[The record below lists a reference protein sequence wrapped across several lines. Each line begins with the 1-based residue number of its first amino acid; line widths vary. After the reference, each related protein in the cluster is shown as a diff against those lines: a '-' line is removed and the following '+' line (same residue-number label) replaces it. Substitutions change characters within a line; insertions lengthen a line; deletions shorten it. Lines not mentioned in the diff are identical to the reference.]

1 MHSQW
6 QGLNTIAF
14 PSCLASNLSS
24 SKKYSHCIEICLT
37 VKIFLSQ
44 TVVIKSFK
52 ITQSPPK
59 RKKKYLHC
67 YLTTATGTIYSWTI
81 KIWQASYITVSTC

>member
-24 SKKYSHCIEICLT
+24 SKKYSHCTEICLT

-59 RKKKYLHC
+59 RKKKYLHR
-67 YLTTATGTIYSWTI
+67 YLTTGTIYSWTI